1 MFAIFSMGLEI
12 QLTKK
17 QALKGAHFGDCEA
30 DVRELLK
37 VPAIARQFAKID
49 PEKIKR
55 ELRKYGA
62 WDDEELQNVEMN
74 QVRILW
80 EACGNI
86 KEELSYKK
94 LDKNLTI

>member
-80 EACGNI
+80 EACGQICEN
-86 KEELSYKK
+86 
-94 LDKNLTI
+94 TI

>member
-1 MFAIFSMGLEI
+1 MGLEI

-80 EACGNI
+80 EACGQICEN
-86 KEELSYKK
+86 
-94 LDKNLTI
+94 TI